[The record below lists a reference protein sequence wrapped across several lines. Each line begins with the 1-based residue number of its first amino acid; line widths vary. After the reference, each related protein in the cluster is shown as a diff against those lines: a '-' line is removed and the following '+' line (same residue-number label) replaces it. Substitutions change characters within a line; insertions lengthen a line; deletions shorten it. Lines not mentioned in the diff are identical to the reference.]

1 MAAAQV
7 FTNIPQLDQA
17 GVKTYSKFTIET
29 GGNMITL
36 GPSGTGKTEI
46 KVQAAQEMGY
56 DFVYLNLSV
65 LEAPDLV
72 GLPMIDEK
80 EMKTKY
86 ALPAAFPRAPED
98 PDKGHKGRIL
108 LVDELDKAKPE
119 LQNPMLE
126 LFQYRSI
133 NGQSLDFHA
142 VLATGNRPDEGAF
155 SLPIN
160 KALTGRCRVYQM
172 VPRFEPWQ
180 DWASSVG
187 LNGLIVGFLHRN
199 PDFFFRPDQSGDTTA
214 YCSCSARTW
223 SNAARDLDYAQRGT
237 RQNDYT
243 FQQNVVAGYVG
254 VEAAT
259 KFQVWL
265 EHYKE
270 IYPMIDALVNKG
282 TKPNLGNNTMDRIIV
297 TAIAAGQEIA
307 RRCDGHKAGEKPSK
321 KEVDDVHKVVKNVS
335 EWLKECSP
343 DIQIAAMKSTL
354 TVDKISAFKMTDV
367 PAFMAVFRNINQSF
381 KNS

>member
-1 MAAAQV
+1 MAESKV
-7 FTNIPQLDQA
+7 FTNIPQLNQA
-17 GVKTYSKFTIET
+17 GVMTYSQFTIET
-29 GGNMITL
+29 GGNMIIL

-46 KVQAAQEMGY
+46 AVQAAQKMGY

-65 LEAPDLV
+65 LEAPDLI

-80 EMKTKY
+80 VMMTKY
-86 ALPAAFPRAPED
+86 ALPAAFPRAPEKPGKD
-98 PDKGHKGRIL
+98 HKGKIL

-133 NGQSLDFHA
+133 NGQSLDFAA

-172 VPRFEPWQ
+172 VPDFEPWQ

-199 PDFFFRPDQSGDTTA
+199 RDYFFKPDTSGDSTA

-223 SNAARDLDYAQRGT
+223 SNAARDLDFAQRGS

-243 FQQNVVAGYVG
+243 FQQQVVAGYVG
-254 VEAAT
+254 VDAAT

-270 IYPMIDALVNKG
+270 IYPMIDALVNHGKA
-282 TKPNLGNNTMDRIIV
+282 PNMSNTTMDRVIV
-297 TAIAAGQEIA
+297 TAIAAMASRQVRSRA
-307 RRCDGHKAGEKPSK
+307 RR
-321 KEVDDVHKVVKNVS
+321 
-335 EWLKECSP
+335 
-343 DIQIAAMKSTL
+343 KSTRC
-354 TVDKISAFKMTDV
+354 TRWSPMSRTGSR
-367 PAFMAVFRNINQSF
+367 PANPTCRSRP
-381 KNS
+381 